1 MTIIG
6 PRSPSRWGS
15 TFRPILAATVAM
27 LKRRQLKARSKK
39 FKSSAFLARWRL
51 RNRLPITQPRDW
63 RWGEEPASL
72 AFSAWQASASSWCGE
87 TETWGTDR
95 SLPAKTK
102 SEERK
107 CHRHLP
113 RLRTRQ
119 CSYQSLRSRKLQNL
133 RPVCLC
139 YKWNHHES
147 WPKTLQIGPRIS
159 LETVPLKS

>member
-15 TFRPILAATVAM
+15 TFRPILAATVAS
-27 LKRRQLKARSKK
+27 LKRRQRKAWNKK
-39 FKSSAFLARWRL
+39 FKSSVSSAKYKL
-51 RNRLPITQPRDW
+51 RNRPPITQPKAW
-63 RWGEEPASL
+63 RWGEELASL
-72 AFSAWQASASSWCGE
+72 VFSAWQASASSWCGE

-95 SLPAKTK
+95 SLPAKAK

-107 CHRHLP
+107 CHRRLP

-119 CSYQSLRSRKLQNL
+119 WPYQSLRSRKPQNL

-139 YKWNHHES
+139 YKWNHRES